1 MAATVTPW
9 DALLTGE
16 ELAHLTREPA
26 RNGRTAPLPED
37 LHPRLREAL
46 LAQGIG
52 ELHLHQAEALAAARR
67 GDHVVVATG
76 TASGKTLAFNLPV
89 LDALAA
95 QPKLRALYLYPTKAL
110 AQDQAR
116 GLAALAV
123 PRVRAAI
130 YDGDT
135 EPERRWQIRKWSN
148 VILTNPDM
156 LSVGILPHHDRWG
169 DVLAGLRYVVVDE
182 AHVYRGVFGSHVA
195 NVLRRLRRLAAAYGA
210 QPQFLLTSATIG
222 NPADLG
228 PSLLGEEVALVD
240 HDTAPRPERTVA
252 LWNPPL
258 LDAELGLRGSA
269 LGEASRL
276 LAGLVERGLRT
287 ICFAK
292 SRKAAELIHRF
303 ACERL
308 DRELAAR
315 LSPYRAGYT
324 PAQRREIERRLVD
337 GELLGV
343 TATDALE
350 LGIDIGLLDCAI
362 SVGFPGTVA
371 SLRQQWGRAGRRGAG
386 LAVLVASDDA
396 LDQFFMREPEALL
409 SRRVEAAILDY
420 ANPRILDGH
429 VRAAAFEGPIS
440 EQDRAVLGPAALERA
455 EALAERGELTRTPG
469 GYAWAGRDYPAGR
482 LSLRSASIGS
492 IAVVDA
498 PTGQVLGSVEEERAP
513 STVHEGAV
521 YLHLGESYRVLSL
534 DLSARAALVEPFE
547 GDYYTQTKRETLTAI
562 EEQLRREQR
571 LGLEL
576 CFGTVSVTEHVL
588 AYQKRSIRTQEAFEL
603 VPLDLPPQTFET
615 EAVWFCP
622 EDWMLDGLESIPTL
636 LGTLHAAEHSL
647 IALLP
652 LWAMCDRWDIGGLS
666 TNVHPQTGR
675 PTIFVYDGHPGG
687 VGIAERGFRRF
698 EGWAE
703 DTARML
709 SGCPCERGCPSCVQS
724 PKCGNLN
731 EPLDKDG
738 ALTLLR
744 RMLGAS
750 S

>member
-252 LWNPPL
+252 LWDPPL

-386 LAVLVASDDA
+386 LAVHVASDDA